1 MSKKTENR
9 EITILEIYNKN
20 GLTLTELMQV
30 WLNENYFF
38 WNLNNDTTD
47 IKYKSINK

>member
-1 MSKKTENR
+1 MQKNTLQPKVTNIYSENSV
-9 EITILEIYNKN
+9 
-20 GLTLTELMQV
+20 TLTELMQE

-38 WNLNNDTTD
+38 GNLNNDKNE

>member
-1 MSKKTENR
+1 MQKNTLQPKATN
-9 EITILEIYNKN
+9 IYNEN
-20 GLTLTELMQV
+20 GLTLTELMQE

-38 WNLNNDTTD
+38 WNLNNDKNE